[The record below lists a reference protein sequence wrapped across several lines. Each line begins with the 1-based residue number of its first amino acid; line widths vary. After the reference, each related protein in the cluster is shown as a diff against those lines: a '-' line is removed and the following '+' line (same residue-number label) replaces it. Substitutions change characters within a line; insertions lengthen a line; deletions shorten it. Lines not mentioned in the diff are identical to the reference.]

1 MNMKRISNWVLA
13 LALGIFAILGHAAE
27 SDVVLGPGDILKIS
41 VFEQPDLSLEVRV
54 SNSGFITYPLIG
66 EVDIGGQTTADAERK
81 IANLLEKGGFLK
93 NPHVNIIVV
102 QLQSL
107 QVSVL
112 GQVNRPGRYPVDNAK
127 TLADVLALAGGV
139 SPEGGDRITLVHK
152 VDGQSVREVIDLAEM
167 MRTGNLSTNAKISGG
182 DIIYVERFER
192 FYIYG
197 QVQRPSQYR
206 LEHDM
211 TVLHALSIGG
221 GLSPRGTEKG
231 VKIKRRN
238 SDGLI
243 ETISARHD
251 DLIKPNDVIY
261 VQESFF

>member
-1 MNMKRISNWVLA
+1 MKKLMTWFFLLMLSLTPFVTQ
-13 LALGIFAILGHAAE
+13 AE
-27 SDVVLGPGDILKIS
+27 SDILLGAGDVLKIS

-54 SNSGFITYPLIG
+54 SESGAITYPLIG
-66 EVDIGGQTTADAERK
+66 EVRVGGGTVAAAEQK
-81 IANLLEKGGFLK
+81 IASLLEKGGFLK
-93 NPHVNIIVV
+93 NAHVNIIVA

-107 QVSVL
+107 QVSIL
-112 GQVNRPGRYPVDNAK
+112 GQVNRPGRYPIDSAK

-139 SPEGGDRITLVHK
+139 SPEGGDLITLVHN
-152 VDGQSVREVIDLAEM
+152 VDGRTVRDQIDLAEM
-167 MRTGNLSTNAKISGG
+167 MRTGDLSKNIHVAGG
-182 DIIYVERFER
+182 DIVYVERFDK

-197 QVQRPSQYR
+197 QVQRASHYR
-206 LEHDM
+206 LEHEM
-211 TVLHALSIGG
+211 TVLQALSVGG

-238 SDGLI
+238 ADGQI
-243 ETISARHD
+243 EIISAKHD